1 MTALVDQLWLRSLQ
15 KLTAGISHDLK
26 GALNGAS
33 VNLEVVRTRSARE
46 TSTGADVHKFA
57 ATSAE
62 QLGVVIRVTGA
73 LLSLGRAPRGPVEV
87 SGVTRQLSALLD
99 DMKTAAG
106 GKFDVQVEGGMAA
119 ETAAPLNAVRLAIA
133 ESLLATS
140 GETGQVSVRV
150 RGLPT
155 PLVRISPAADPGL
168 SSEVH
173 SALLSAGIRID
184 IDGHGISVAFPGPA
198 GLPTEDE

>member
-1 MTALVDQLWLRSLQ
+1 MTPSVEELWLRSLQ
-15 KLTAGISHDLK
+15 KLTAFISHDLK

-33 VNLEVVRTRSARE
+33 VNLEVVSARSARE
-46 TSTGADVHKFA
+46 ASTGADVHKFA
-57 ATSAE
+57 ATAAD
-62 QLGVVIRVTGA
+62 QLGVVIRVSGA

-87 SGVTRQLSALLD
+87 SVVTKQLSALLD

-106 GKFDVQVEGGMAA
+106 GKFEVQVEGGMSA

-133 ESLLATS
+133 ESLLAAS
-140 GETGQVSVRV
+140 RETGRVSVRV

-155 PLVRISPAADPGL
+155 PLVQISPASGPDLP
-168 SSEVH
+168 SEVQ

-184 IDGHGISVAFPGPA
+184 MDGHGISIAFPGPA
-198 GLPTEDE
+198 ELPTEDA